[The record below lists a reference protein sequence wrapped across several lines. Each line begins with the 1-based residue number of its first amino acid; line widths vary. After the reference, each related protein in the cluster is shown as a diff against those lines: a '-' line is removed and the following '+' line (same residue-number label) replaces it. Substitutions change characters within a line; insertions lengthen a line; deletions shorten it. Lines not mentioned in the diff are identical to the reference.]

1 MMIMIVRLYGS
12 FTEDEKATLNVVG
25 IPDAWPAEVA
35 HIEDDQPVPDGWV
48 VMTNEEFEAQKSLYQ
63 TAYDAWIASRIP
75 PTPEPDDD
83 TSPIQINSP
92 NAYISIIRRMPR
104 RGSYAIFFNAS
115 ASVKV
120 LDYRIYL
127 DDNPIS
133 ESERTAIFS
142 KKTDTILTTHAETY
156 VSDGQVISIR
166 VMTTGGPA
174 TITNRSIVLIQKDA
188 E

>member
-1 MMIMIVRLYGS
+1 MMIVRLYGS
-12 FTEDEKATLNVVG
+12 FTEDEKVILNVVG
-25 IPDAWPAEVA
+25 IPDAWPAEVSL
-35 HIEDDQPVPDGWV
+35 IDDEMPVPDGWV
-48 VMTNEEFEAQKSLYQ
+48 AMTSEELVAQKATYQ
-63 TAYDAWIASRIP
+63 SAYDAWVESRIP

-104 RGSYAIFFNAS
+104 RGSYAVFFNANAS
-115 ASVKV
+115 AKV
-120 LDYRIYL
+120 LDYCVYL
-127 DDNPIS
+127 DDEPIS
-133 ESERTAIFS
+133 ESERTSIFS
-142 KKTDTILTTHAETY
+142 KKTDTTLATHAETY
-156 VSDGQVISIR
+156 VSDGQMISIR